1 MSKAAAV
8 SFAVRRR
15 ASEKIEVI
23 MTINTRN
30 TMFTKLAPCQPRL
43 RKQQKLYFLYSA
55 IVHSAPNAFI
65 RVSPLSGVPVQNA
78 RAGHP

>member
-1 MSKAAAV
+1 MITNLAA
-8 SFAVRRR
+8 
-15 ASEKIEVI
+15 
-23 MTINTRN
+23 
-30 TMFTKLAPCQPRL
+30 CQPRL